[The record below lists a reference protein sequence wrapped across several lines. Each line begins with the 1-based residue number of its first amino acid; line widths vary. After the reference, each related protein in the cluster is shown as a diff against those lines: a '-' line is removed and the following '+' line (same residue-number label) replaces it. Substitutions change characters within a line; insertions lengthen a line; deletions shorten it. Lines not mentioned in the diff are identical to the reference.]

1 MHACTSDPEIVSDVC
16 LTTVVN
22 VLLRFGAGLG
32 IPLKNN
38 VGWDSLEQAI
48 MSRRLCVVENMAAL
62 TLESATASHA
72 PHSLVSTRK

>member
-16 LTTVVN
+16 LATVVN